1 MEEKNR
7 KTGIDIVGDTPW
19 GTHLCIFYQSKE
31 DLIDILVPYFKAGL
45 ENNEFCMWVTSEP
58 LKTEEAKSSL
68 GKAIKNLDDYIKKGQ
83 IEILDYGQWY
93 TKSGKF
99 EADKILQGWVE
110 KKAQALKMGF
120 DGLRLTGNTSWLEK
134 NDWKKFADY
143 EATINNV
150 IGKYRIIA
158 ICSYSL
164 DKCNA
169 GEIIEVVNN
178 HQFALIKREDN
189 WMILESSERKKAED
203 VLRQSEERHRKQFEE
218 AIDAIFLADPETGMI
233 VGCNIAATK
242 LIEREKSEIIG
253 KHQSFLHPAEDII
266 NGVSKTFKR
275 HVIGEASE
283 LLEDKVVTQ
292 SGQIKDVAIRASRIT
307 IEGKEILQGI
317 FRDITECKKAEL
329 ELQEQK
335 LALEQKNLA
344 LMEMIE
350 HIERAK
356 NKTKDDIAINVNE
369 FLLPILKKLKLRG
382 APAKYIN
389 LIQRHLEELT
399 SSFGRKITEKSI
411 KLTSRE
417 IEICNMVKGGLTS
430 KEIAELLNISQQT
443 IDKHRKNIRYKLNLS
458 KKGVNLSSFLH
469 KL

>member
-1 MEEKNR
+1 
-7 KTGIDIVGDTPW
+7 
-19 GTHLCIFYQSKE
+19 
-31 DLIDILVPYFKAGL
+31 
-45 ENNEFCMWVTSEP
+45 
-58 LKTEEAKSSL
+58 
-68 GKAIKNLDDYIKKGQ
+68 
-83 IEILDYGQWY
+83 
-93 TKSGKF
+93 
-99 EADKILQGWVE
+99 
-110 KKAQALKMGF
+110 MGF

-443 IDKHRKNIRYKLNLS
+443 IDKHRKNIRHKLNLS